1 MQTMIQTLNVPL
13 GDRSYSIHI
22 GVDVLSRPELILP
35 HVSQKKAVVVT
46 NTTVAPLYLD
56 RLCSILEKGGIEP
69 LPVVLADGEQYKT
82 WETLNQVFD
91 ALLGARC
98 ERNTTLIALGG
109 GVIGDMGGFAAACY
123 QRGMPFI
130 QVPTTLLSQVD
141 SSVGGKTAIN
151 HPMGKNMIGAF
162 YQPKLVLADIS
173 TLDTLPDRELKA
185 GLAEVIKYGLIRD
198 GEFFLWLEGN
208 LDKILARDKEAL
220 SYAVKRS
227 CANKAE
233 VVAADERES
242 GERALLNLGHTFG
255 HAIETGLGYG
265 EWLHGEAVAAGTLI
279 AAELSCQL
287 GWLDA
292 DSLRRIENIFVRA
305 GLPVLSP
312 VLGAARYLE
321 LMSHDKKV
329 QDGKLRL
336 VLLKGIGRAVL
347 SDAASLE
354 QISDAIEARCTR
366 TGNG

>member
-1 MQTMIQTLNVPL
+1 MIETLEVAL
-13 GDRSYSIHI
+13 GERSYPIHI
-22 GVDVLSRPELILP
+22 GPDLLSRADLLLP

-46 NTTVAPLYLD
+46 NETVAPLYLS
-56 RLCSILEKGGIEP
+56 RLCATLSSGGIEA
-69 LPVVLADGEQYKT
+69 LPVILPDGEQFKS
-82 WETLNQVFD
+82 WEILNRIFD

-98 ERNTTLIALGG
+98 ERSTTLIALGG

-130 QVPTTLLSQVD
+130 QVPTTVLSQVD

-151 HPMGKNMIGAF
+151 HPLGKNMIGAF

-198 GEFFLWLEGN
+198 PEFFDWLEIN
-208 LDKILARDKEAL
+208 LDKLLARNQEAL
-220 SYAVKRS
+220 VYAVRRS

-255 HAIETGLGYG
+255 HAIETGMGYG

-279 AAELSCQL
+279 AAELSCRL
-287 GWLDA
+287 GWI
-292 DSLRRIENIFVRA
+292 DSGAVARIERLFVRA
-305 GLPVLSP
+305 GLPVMGP
-312 VLGAARYLE
+312 RLGVDRYVE

-329 QDGKLRL
+329 LDGKLRL
-336 VLLKGIGRAVL
+336 VLLRRIGKAVV
-347 SDAASLE
+347 SDVATDV
-354 QISDAIEARCTR
+354 QIADAIEARCTR
-366 TGNG
+366 TGNV